1 MHWICGII
9 TRAGSGADS
18 ATRQHTQ
25 MGADGRASCA
35 PWGVVVSSKTSPLST
50 SLSPADGDGLQT
62 KGKARAFERRAR
74 NGINTTDCWPCLRPE
89 IYLSIYLAFIQIPAF
104 CGTKAPRLGPLSL

>member
-1 MHWICGII
+1 MWDNNAGRVGCRQRDTAAH
-9 TRAGSGADS
+9 TNGSGGPAARS
-18 ATRQHTQ
+18 
-25 MGADGRASCA
+25 A